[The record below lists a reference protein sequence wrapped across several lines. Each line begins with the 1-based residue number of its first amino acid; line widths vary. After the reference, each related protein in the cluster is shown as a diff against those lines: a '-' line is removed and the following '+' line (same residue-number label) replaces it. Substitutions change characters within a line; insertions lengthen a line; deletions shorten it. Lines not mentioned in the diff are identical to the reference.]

1 LIFIPDTAK
10 KDWVLVIIG
19 VLAAAGF
26 FWFIS
31 FSHPL
36 RIADASFGSD
46 NANSVATN
54 KLNDLGFSDTGAY
67 SNTSFKIR
75 SGLLDSLQ
83 KKVSLEEF
91 RALEKYDL
99 FNVFYWN
106 TTIESLQPGSRFLND
121 EGDDGDDETV
131 VTLEVQLN
139 EEGKWLAFNNEQKL
153 IPNRLM
159 NPEALRRAVSISE
172 EDISELN
179 SDSDLLKAVRFNFQP
194 DLNRDEE
201 ININRLRFRPHFLNN
216 EQAFSIALYYLE
228 ESGWPQD
235 EFEVE
240 SVERQ
245 IYPGFDA
252 AEVTFLHENDQLYH
266 KNELVLHIAPTG
278 ALLHMVPV
286 YSSYWE
292 SDFNYNQLITSG
304 RAVLML
310 IFFIWLLAQL
320 YIRIKLRV
328 VDTRS
333 AILLAVLAG
342 FFIPIISMIEWIYTN
357 MHSIEGPDLMSFF
370 FQLLTMGFLAAFL
383 STGFFIITAIGDSL
397 VRQHWAEK
405 IRTIDLVRIGHLFNI
420 PVGIAFIRSVS
431 MAFIFAFLFSLLLLI
446 LPGSYISLENT
457 FRSDTTYLAPVVE
470 LLIILF
476 TSYAVVQTAFMIIMG
491 RLSDKTQN
499 TALMGVTGAIIFSLM
514 GPLQLGFGPV
524 LYEFLLMLAA
534 GFGFGILFAK
544 TDTLTTLLS
553 LFLFVMIVV
562 TADGWVLPNSPD
574 AAIFYYS
581 LLVIAAFLV
590 VGYIGVYKGRSIRE
604 LPRYIPDY
612 VDELAQE
619 ERIKQELQIARGV
632 QESFL
637 PVRTPRIQKLDLAG
651 ICIPA
656 YETGGDYYDFISIN
670 EDKLAV
676 AIGDVSGKGIQ
687 AAFYMTFIKGV
698 LHALCK
704 ENESSISLLGKV
716 NDLFLQNAPRGTF
729 ISLIF
734 GVLNSRTGKF
744 VFSRA
749 GHNPL
754 FHYHA
759 KSKKVEEIRP
769 DGIGIGMAKRETF
782 MRNIKESELQLEKD
796 DILVLFTDG
805 VVEANSTMDG
815 QFGDDRLQKVIGS
828 CDKRTSKEIM
838 YNIVNSVKTFSE
850 GTQQHDDMTLVV
862 IKME

>member
-1 LIFIPDTAK
+1 MIFIPDTAK
-10 KDWVLVIIG
+10 KDWALVILG
-19 VLAAAGF
+19 VLAAVGF

-36 RIADASFGSD
+36 RIGDASLGSE
-46 NANSVATN
+46 NANSISIN
-54 KLNDLGFSDTGAY
+54 KLSDLGYSDTGLYSYSAY
-67 SNTSFKIR
+67 KIR

-83 KKVSLEEF
+83 TKVSLEEF
-91 RALEKYDL
+91 RDSEQNDL
-99 FNVFYWN
+99 FNTFYWN
-106 TTIESLQPGSRFLND
+106 TTIESFQPGNRFLND
-121 EGDDGDDETV
+121 EGEDSDEAAV
-131 VTLEVQLN
+131 SIEMQLN
-139 EEGKWLAFNNEQKL
+139 EKGEWLSFKNDVKL

-159 NPEALRRAVSISE
+159 NAEALRRAVSIT
-172 EDISELN
+172 DQAISDLN
-179 SDSDLLKAVRFNFQP
+179 EDSDLLKGVRFNFQP
-194 DLNRDEE
+194 DLNRGDEIKSE
-201 ININRLRFRPHFLNN
+201 QLQNQPHFLNN
-216 EQAFSIALYYLE
+216 DQAAEIALHYVE
-228 ESGWPQD
+228 QSAWPAQ
-235 EFEVE
+235 EFNVE

-252 AEVTFLHENDQLYH
+252 AEVTFLHINDQLDY
-266 KNELVLHIAPTG
+266 KNELVLHVAPAG
-278 ALLHMVPV
+278 ALLHMMPL
-286 YSSYWE
+286 YSSIRE
-292 SDFNYNQLITSG
+292 SDINYNQIITSV
-304 RAVLML
+304 RAVLFL

-328 VDTRS
+328 VDTKS

-342 FFIPIISMIEWIYTN
+342 FFIPIISLIEWIYTN
-357 MHSIEGPDLMSFF
+357 THSIENPELLSFF

-383 STGFFIITAIGDSL
+383 STGYFIITAVGDSL
-397 VRQHWAEK
+397 IRQHWIEK
-405 IRTIDLVRIGHLFNI
+405 IRSFDLIRIGHLFNI

-431 MAFIFAFLFSLLLLI
+431 MAFIFAFLFSLLVLI
-446 LPGSYISLENT
+446 LPDSYISLEET

-470 LLIILF
+470 ILIILF
-476 TSYAVVQTAFMIIMG
+476 TSFAVVQTAFMIVMG
-491 RLSDKTQN
+491 RLSGRTQKTVVM
-499 TALMGVTGAIIFSLM
+499 ALTGGVIFSLM
-514 GPLQLGFGPV
+514 GPLQLDFGPV
-524 LYEFLLMLAA
+524 GYEFLLMFAA
-534 GFGFGILFAK
+534 GLGFGILFAK
-544 TDTLTTLLS
+544 TDALTTFLS

-562 TADGWVLPNSPD
+562 TADGWVLSNSPD
-574 AAIFYYS
+574 IAIFYYS
-581 LLVIAAFLV
+581 LLIIASFLV
-590 VGYIGVYKGRSIRE
+590 VGYIGVYRGRSIRE
-604 LPRYIPDY
+604 LPRYVPDY

-670 EDKLAV
+670 DDKLAV

-704 ENESSISLLGKV
+704 ENESSMSLLSKV

-734 GVLNSRTGKF
+734 GVLNSRTGEF

-759 KSKKVEEIRP
+759 KNKKVEEVRP
-769 DGIGIGMAKRETF
+769 AGIGIGMADKDTF
-782 MRNIKESELQLEKD
+782 LNNIEESKLQLEKD

-805 VVEANSTMDG
+805 VVEANDLKG
-815 QFGDDRLQKVIGS
+815 IQFGDNRLQKAIES
-828 CDKRTSKEIM
+828 CEKHSSEEIM
-838 YNIVNSVKTFSE
+838 YNIVNSIKTFSD

>member
-1 LIFIPDTAK
+1 MIFIPDTAK
-10 KDWVLVIIG
+10 KDWALVILG
-19 VLAAAGF
+19 ALAVAGF

-36 RIADASFGSD
+36 RIADASLGSE
-46 NANSVATN
+46 NAKSISISKFNE
-54 KLNDLGFSDTGAY
+54 LGFSDTGLY
-67 SNTSFKIR
+67 SHSAFKIR
-75 SGLLDSLQ
+75 AALLDSLQ
-83 KKVSLEEF
+83 TKVSLEEF
-91 RALEKYDL
+91 RDSDQYEL
-99 FNVFYWN
+99 FNAFYWS
-106 TTIESLQPGSRFLND
+106 TTIESFQPGHRFLND
-121 EGDDGDDETV
+121 GEDSDETV
-131 VTLEVQLN
+131 VTLEIQLN
-139 EEGKWLAFNNEQKL
+139 EEGEWLALENELKL
-153 IPNRLM
+153 IPNRLI
-159 NPEALRRAVSISE
+159 NPEALRRAVSIS
-172 EDISELN
+172 DQTI
-179 SDSDLLKAVRFNFQP
+179 SDLNEDSALLKEVRFNFQS
-194 DLNRDEE
+194 DRNRGTE
-201 ININRLRFRPHFLNN
+201 INSDQLKYRPHFLNN
-216 EQAFSIALYYLE
+216 DQAAAIALHFVE
-228 ESGWPQD
+228 QSAWPADQ
-235 EFEVE
+235 FKVE

-252 AEVTFLHENDQLYH
+252 AEVIFLHENDQLNYN
-266 KNELVLHIAPTG
+266 NELVVHIAPTG
-278 ALLHMVPV
+278 ALMHFIPS
-286 YSSYWE
+286 YSSKWQ
-292 SDFNYNQLITSG
+292 SDFNYNQIITSI
-304 RAVLML
+304 RAILGL
-310 IFFIWLLAQL
+310 ILFIWLLAQL

-328 VDTRS
+328 IDTKS

-342 FFIPIISMIEWIYTN
+342 FFIPIISLIEWIYTN
-357 MHSIEGPDLMSFF
+357 MNSIESPDFLSFF
-370 FQLLTMGFLAAFL
+370 FQLLSMGFSAAFL
-383 STGFFIITAIGDSL
+383 STGFFIITAVGDSL
-397 VRQHWAEK
+397 IRQHWIEK
-405 IRTIDLVRIGHLFNI
+405 IRSLDLIRIGHMFNI

-431 MAFIFAFLFSLLLLI
+431 VAFIFAYLFSLLLLV
-446 LPGSYISLENT
+446 LPDSYISLEDT

-470 LLIILF
+470 IVIILF
-476 TSYAVVQTAFMIIMG
+476 TSFAVIQTVFMIVIG
-491 RLSDKTQN
+491 RLSDRTQKT
-499 TALMGVTGAIIFSLM
+499 AVMGITGGIIFSLM

-524 LYEFLLMLAA
+524 VFEFILMFAA

-544 TDTLTTLLS
+544 TDALTTFLS

-562 TADGWVLPNSPD
+562 TADGWVLSNSPD
-574 AAIFYYS
+574 ATIFYYA
-581 LLVIAAFLV
+581 LLIIAAFLV
-590 VGYIGVYKGRSIRE
+590 VGYIGVYRGASIRE
-604 LPRYIPDY
+604 LPRYVPDY

-670 EDKLAV
+670 DDKLAV

-704 ENESSISLLGKV
+704 ENESSISLLSKV

-734 GVLNSRTGKF
+734 GVLNSRTGEF

-759 KSKKVEEIRP
+759 KNKKVEEVRP
-769 DGIGIGMAKRETF
+769 DGIGIGMADRETF
-782 MRNIKESELQLEKD
+782 LNNIKESKLQLEKD

-805 VVEANSTMDG
+805 VVEANDATG
-815 QFGDDRLQKVIGS
+815 NQFGDSRLQKAIES
-828 CDKRTSKEIM
+828 CEKHSSEEIM
-838 YNIVNSVKTFSE
+838 YNIVNSVKTFSD

>member
-1 LIFIPDTAK
+1 MIFIPDTAK
-10 KDWVLVIIG
+10 KDWALVILG
-19 VLAAAGF
+19 ALAAAGF

-36 RIADASFGSD
+36 RIADASLGSE
-46 NANSVATN
+46 NAKSISISKFNE
-54 KLNDLGFSDTGAY
+54 LGFSDTGLY
-67 SNTSFKIR
+67 SHSAFKIR
-75 SGLLDSLQ
+75 AALLDSLQ
-83 KKVSLEEF
+83 TKVSLEEF
-91 RALEKYDL
+91 RDSDQYEL
-99 FNVFYWN
+99 FNAFYWS
-106 TTIESLQPGSRFLND
+106 TTIESFQPGHRFLND
-121 EGDDGDDETV
+121 GEDSDETV
-131 VTLEVQLN
+131 VTLEMQLN
-139 EEGKWLAFNNEQKL
+139 EEGEWLALENELKL
-153 IPNRLM
+153 IPNRLI
-159 NPEALRRAVSISE
+159 NPEALRRAVSIS
-172 EDISELN
+172 DQTI
-179 SDSDLLKAVRFNFQP
+179 SDLNEDSALLKEVRFNFQS
-194 DLNRDEE
+194 DRNRGTE
-201 ININRLRFRPHFLNN
+201 INSDQLKYRPHFLNN
-216 EQAFSIALYYLE
+216 DQAAAIALHFVE
-228 ESGWPQD
+228 QSAWPADQ
-235 EFEVE
+235 FKVE

-252 AEVTFLHENDQLYH
+252 AEVIFLHENDQLNYN
-266 KNELVLHIAPTG
+266 NELVVHIAPTG
-278 ALLHMVPV
+278 ALMHFIPS
-286 YSSYWE
+286 YSSKWQ
-292 SDFNYNQLITSG
+292 SDFNYNQIITSV
-304 RAVLML
+304 RAILGL
-310 IFFIWLLAQL
+310 ILFIWLLAQL

-328 VDTRS
+328 IDTKS

-342 FFIPIISMIEWIYTN
+342 FFIPIISLIEWIYTN
-357 MHSIEGPDLMSFF
+357 MNSIESPDFLSFF
-370 FQLLTMGFLAAFL
+370 FQLLSMGFSAAFL
-383 STGFFIITAIGDSL
+383 STGFFIITAVGDSL
-397 VRQHWAEK
+397 IRQHWIEK
-405 IRTIDLVRIGHLFNI
+405 IRSLDLIRIGHMFNI

-431 MAFIFAFLFSLLLLI
+431 VAFIFAYLFSLLLLV
-446 LPGSYISLENT
+446 LPGSYISLEDT

-470 LLIILF
+470 IVIILF
-476 TSYAVVQTAFMIIMG
+476 TSFAVIQTVFMIVIG
-491 RLSDKTQN
+491 RLSDRTQKT
-499 TALMGVTGAIIFSLM
+499 AVMGITGGIIFSLM

-524 LYEFLLMLAA
+524 VFEFILMFAA

-544 TDTLTTLLS
+544 TDALTTFLS

-562 TADGWVLPNSPD
+562 TADGWVLSNSPD
-574 AAIFYYS
+574 ATIFYYA
-581 LLVIAAFLV
+581 LLIIAAFLV
-590 VGYIGVYKGRSIRE
+590 VGYIGVYRGGSIRE
-604 LPRYIPDY
+604 LPRYVPDY

-670 EDKLAV
+670 DDKLAV

-704 ENESSISLLGKV
+704 ENESSISLLSKV

-734 GVLNSRTGKF
+734 GVLNSRTGEF

-759 KSKKVEEIRP
+759 KNKKVEEVRP
-769 DGIGIGMAKRETF
+769 DGIGIGMADRETF
-782 MRNIKESELQLEKD
+782 LNNIKESKLQLEKD

-805 VVEANSTMDG
+805 VVEANDATG
-815 QFGDDRLQKVIGS
+815 NQFGDSRLQKAIES
-828 CDKRTSKEIM
+828 CEKHSSEEIM
-838 YNIVNSVKTFSE
+838 YNIVNSVKTFSD

>member
-1 LIFIPDTAK
+1 MIFIPDTAK
-10 KDWVLVIIG
+10 KDWALVILG

-36 RIADASFGSD
+36 RIGDASLGSE
-46 NANSVATN
+46 NANSISIN
-54 KLNDLGFSDTGAY
+54 KLNDLGFSDTGSY
-67 SNTSFKIR
+67 SQTSFRIR

-83 KKVSLEEF
+83 TKVSLEVF
-91 RALEKYDL
+91 REAKLYSL
-99 FNVFYWN
+99 FNTFYWS
-106 TTIESLQPGSRFLND
+106 TSIESFQPGHRFLND
-121 EGDDGDDETV
+121 EGEDSDETV
-131 VTLEVQLN
+131 VTLEMQLN
-139 EEGKWLAFNNEQKL
+139 EDGEWLALENELKL

-159 NPEALRRAVSISE
+159 NSEALRRAVSIS
-172 EDISELN
+172 DQTI
-179 SDSDLLKAVRFNFQP
+179 SDLNEDTALLKGVRFNFQSEP
-194 DLNRDEE
+194 NRDNE
-201 ININRLRFRPHFLNN
+201 INSDQLPYRPHFLNN
-216 EQAFSIALYYLE
+216 DQAAAIAEYYIEQSAWPVE
-228 ESGWPQD
+228 E
-235 EFEVE
+235 FKVE

-252 AEVTFLHENDQLYH
+252 AEVTFLHENDQLNYN
-266 KNELVLHIAPTG
+266 NELVLHIAPTG
-278 ALLHMVPV
+278 ALLHMIPS
-286 YSSYWE
+286 YSSKWQP
-292 SDFNYNQLITSG
+292 DFNYNQVITSV
-304 RAVLML
+304 RAILAL

-328 VDTRS
+328 IDTKS

-342 FFIPIISMIEWIYTN
+342 FFIPIISLIEWIYTN
-357 MHSIEGPDLMSFF
+357 MHSIESPDFLSFF
-370 FQLLTMGFLAAFL
+370 FQLLTMGFSAAFL
-383 STGFFIITAIGDSL
+383 STGFFIITAVGDSL
-397 VRQHWAEK
+397 IRQHWIEK
-405 IRTIDLVRIGHLFNI
+405 IRPLDLIRIGHMFNI

-431 MAFIFAFLFSLLLLI
+431 VAFIFAFLFSLLLLV
-446 LPGSYISLENT
+446 LPGSYISLEET

-470 LLIILF
+470 ILIILF
-476 TSYAVVQTAFMIIMG
+476 TSFAVIQTVFMIVIG
-491 RLSDKTQN
+491 RLSDRTKKT
-499 TALMGVTGAIIFSLM
+499 AVMGVTGGIIFSLM

-524 LYEFLLMLAA
+524 EFEFILMFAT

-544 TDTLTTLLS
+544 TDALTSFLS

-562 TADGWVLPNSPD
+562 TADGWVLSNSPD
-574 AAIFYYS
+574 ATIFYYS
-581 LLVIAAFLV
+581 LLIIAAFLV
-590 VGYIGVYKGRSIRE
+590 VGYIGVYRGRSIRE
-604 LPRYIPDY
+604 LPRYVPDY

-656 YETGGDYYDFISIN
+656 YETGGDYYDFISITN
-670 EDKLAV
+670 DKLAV

-754 FHYHA
+754 YHYHA

-769 DGIGIGMAKRETF
+769 DGIGIGMADRETF
-782 MRNIKESELQLEKD
+782 MQNIKESELQLEKD

-815 QFGDDRLQKVIGS
+815 QFGEDRLQKVIGS
-828 CDKRTSKEIM
+828 CEKRTSKEIM
-838 YNIVNSVKTFSE
+838 YNIVDSVKTFSE